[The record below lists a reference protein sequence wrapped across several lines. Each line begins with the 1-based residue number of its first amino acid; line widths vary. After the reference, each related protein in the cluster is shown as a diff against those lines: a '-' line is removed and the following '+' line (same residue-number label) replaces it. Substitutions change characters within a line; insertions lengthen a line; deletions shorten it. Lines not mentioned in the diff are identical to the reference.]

1 MIVLN
6 YIIAMFIFIYVISA
20 IAVGV
25 WDNITKKEQFS
36 WINNEEIFIPLYNTL
51 MAISLWRHF
60 NPFNK
65 NKK

>member
-6 YIIAMFIFIYVISA
+6 YIIAIFLFIYVISA

-25 WDNITKKEQFS
+25 WDNITKKEKFS
-36 WINNEEIFIPLYNTL
+36 WISEAEIFIPLYNTL
-51 MAISLWRHF
+51 MAISLWKYF
-60 NPFNK
+60 NPFTK